1 MNCPHKPLCKEWK
14 FEALTDIWT
23 GDLSGRSDRLIMT
36 GLLGSIRWWFE
47 VLVRGLEG
55 YACDPTDKSHRC
67 PSENVQEATEAGH
80 HCVVCELFG
89 CTGWGR
95 KFRFEVLTENREI
108 RSNQIKVN
116 ETFRLRFT
124 ALRPIRTEEWALIDL
139 TMRLISDYGAIG
151 GKTVFKPSDQ
161 EGRKNKLHHSDF
173 GLVELKEDSGVERVS
188 KEELTDYIKSDKWRK
203 GNFDDYWASLKNF
216 WFVENHYLAR
226 KDDKDSSFNRVIGR
240 QEPKNK
246 AKSLIREIK
255 GSKWLS
261 GKERESKKVFSF
273 KKLSRTYGFIKRGVI
288 DFDDMQKRLMDVWAS
303 ESFSKDDFK
312 KGEEIIEEIFKKSDC
327 MGGKAE

>member
-1 MNCPHKPLCKEWK
+1 M
-14 FEALTDIWT
+14 
-23 GDLSGRSDRLIMT
+23 
-36 GLLGSIRWWFE
+36 
-47 VLVRGLEG
+47 
-55 YACDPTDKSHRC
+55 
-67 PSENVQEATEAGH
+67 
-80 HCVVCELFG
+80 
-89 CTGWGR
+89 
-95 KFRFEVLTENREI
+95 
-108 RSNQIKVN
+108 
-116 ETFRLRFT
+116 
-124 ALRPIRTEEWALIDL
+124 IDL

-273 KKLSRTYGFIKRGVI
+273 KKPSRTYGFIKRGVI
-288 DFDDMQKRLMDVWAS
+288 EFDDMQKRLMDVWAS

-312 KGEEIIEEIFKKSDC
+312 KGEEIIEEIFKK
-327 MGGKAE
+327 